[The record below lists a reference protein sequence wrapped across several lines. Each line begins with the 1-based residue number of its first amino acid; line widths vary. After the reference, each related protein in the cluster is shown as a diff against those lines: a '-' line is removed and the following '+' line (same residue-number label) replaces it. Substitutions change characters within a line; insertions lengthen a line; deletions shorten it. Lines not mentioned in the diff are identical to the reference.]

1 MPNMMNSTEL
11 YRQHTSLEQHGSV
24 QVQLYDEDAR
34 VYSCKFN
41 ADEFL
46 PFSYNYWQLLGKKK
60 IAKYSVLLVPI
71 VGISGAEQCNC
82 QHFRIGLG

>member
-1 MPNMMNSTEL
+1 MMNSTEL

-41 ADEFL
+41 TDEFL
-46 PFSYNYWQLLGKKK
+46 PFSYNYWLLLGKKK
-60 IAKYSVLLVPI
+60 IAKHSVFLVPR

-82 QHFRIGLG
+82 QYFRIGLG